1 MIRKKKDYSFLR
13 MLALITQLGIS
24 MLTCIFL
31 CMIAGKFLAE
41 RLHADWIFL
50 VFLILGILA
59 AYGICSVMSGSI
71 GMTITPGISPT
82 VIFVATL
89 FSCAVGVFFGI
100 YPAKKAAKLSP
111 IEALRRN

>member
-59 AYGICSVMSGSI
+59 GFQFLLYDNFAFYKIDCFILNNIMCI
-71 GMTITPGISPT
+71 
-82 VIFVATL
+82 IFW
-89 FSCAVGVFFGI
+89 S
-100 YPAKKAAKLSP
+100 
-111 IEALRRN
+111 

>member
-59 AYGICSVMSGSI
+59 GFRSLYDNFAFYKIDCFILNNRMCI
-71 GMTITPGISPT
+71 
-82 VIFVATL
+82 IFW
-89 FSCAVGVFFGI
+89 S
-100 YPAKKAAKLSP
+100 
-111 IEALRRN
+111 

>member
-50 VFLILGILA
+50 ILGILA
-59 AYGICSVMSGSI
+59 GFRSCY
-71 GMTITPGISPT
+71 TII
-82 VIFVATL
+82 
-89 FSCAVGVFFGI
+89 
-100 YPAKKAAKLSP
+100 
-111 IEALRRN
+111 LRFIK

>member
-41 RLHADWIFL
+41 RLHADF
-50 VFLILGILA
+50 
-59 AYGICSVMSGSI
+59 S
-71 GMTITPGISPT
+71 GISYIGNT
-82 VIFVATL
+82 GRISFLLYDNFAFYKIDCFILNNRMCIIFW
-89 FSCAVGVFFGI
+89 S
-100 YPAKKAAKLSP
+100 
-111 IEALRRN
+111 

>member
-50 VFLILGILA
+50 VFLILGRISFLLYDNFAFYKIDCFILNNRMC
-59 AYGICSVMSGSI
+59 I
-71 GMTITPGISPT
+71 
-82 VIFVATL
+82 IFW
-89 FSCAVGVFFGI
+89 S
-100 YPAKKAAKLSP
+100 
-111 IEALRRN
+111 

>member
-1 MIRKKKDYSFLR
+1 MIRKKKDYSLKKKQTKK
-13 MLALITQLGIS
+13 TQKGIS

-59 AYGICSVMSGSI
+59 GFRSCY
-71 GMTITPGISPT
+71 TII
-82 VIFVATL
+82 
-89 FSCAVGVFFGI
+89 
-100 YPAKKAAKLSP
+100 
-111 IEALRRN
+111 LRFIK

>member
-41 RLHADWIFL
+41 S
-50 VFLILGILA
+50 LILGILA
-59 AYGICSVMSGSI
+59 GFRSCY
-71 GMTITPGISPT
+71 TII
-82 VIFVATL
+82 
-89 FSCAVGVFFGI
+89 
-100 YPAKKAAKLSP
+100 
-111 IEALRRN
+111 LRFIK

>member
-59 AYGICSVMSGSI
+59 GFRSCYNFAFYKIDCFILNNRMCI
-71 GMTITPGISPT
+71 
-82 VIFVATL
+82 IFW
-89 FSCAVGVFFGI
+89 S
-100 YPAKKAAKLSP
+100 
-111 IEALRRN
+111 

>member
-41 RLHADWIFL
+41 RLHADWIF
-50 VFLILGILA
+50 
-59 AYGICSVMSGSI
+59 
-71 GMTITPGISPT
+71 PGISYIGNT
-82 VIFVATL
+82 GRISFLLYDNFAFYKIDCFYT
-89 FSCAVGVFFGI
+89 
-100 YPAKKAAKLSP
+100 
-111 IEALRRN
+111 

>member
-41 RLHADWIFL
+41 RLHTDGNRRSDWNYIGNTGRISFLLYDNFAFYKIDCFILNNIMCIIFW
-50 VFLILGILA
+50 
-59 AYGICSVMSGSI
+59 S
-71 GMTITPGISPT
+71 
-82 VIFVATL
+82 
-89 FSCAVGVFFGI
+89 
-100 YPAKKAAKLSP
+100 
-111 IEALRRN
+111 

>member
-31 CMIAGKFLAE
+31 
-41 RLHADWIFL
+41 

-59 AYGICSVMSGSI
+59 GFRSCY
-71 GMTITPGISPT
+71 TII
-82 VIFVATL
+82 
-89 FSCAVGVFFGI
+89 
-100 YPAKKAAKLSP
+100 
-111 IEALRRN
+111 LRFIK

>member
-24 MLTCIFL
+24 MLTCIF
-31 CMIAGKFLAE
+31 AGKFLAE

-59 AYGICSVMSGSI
+59 GFRSCY
-71 GMTITPGISPT
+71 TII
-82 VIFVATL
+82 
-89 FSCAVGVFFGI
+89 
-100 YPAKKAAKLSP
+100 
-111 IEALRRN
+111 LRFIK